1 MKKVHSPFFMF
12 NPKSYFHGKK
22 LYDLAEY
29 ADHLAETYDI
39 DIFVTVPF
47 TEIKAVADLT
57 QHIIVTAQHMDD
69 VKPGKGMGTV
79 LPESVYQAG
88 ARACVL
94 NHAEHP
100 IHYSVL
106 EKTIVRAKELGIFT
120 IACASSY
127 DEAKAIAMLGP
138 ETILCE
144 PTELIGTGT
153 VSSGKYIKETIE
165 AIKNINH
172 DIYVMQG
179 AGISTHADITR
190 NLQLGSDANGATS
203 GITEANEPFEA
214 LKKMVDATAKVY

>member
-1 MKKVHSPFFMF
+1 MKKIRSPFFMF
-12 NPKSYFHGKK
+12 NPKSYLYGEN
-22 LYDLAEY
+22 LYDLAKH
-29 ADHLAETYDI
+29 ADYLAEAYDI
-39 DIFVTVPF
+39 DVFVTVPF
-47 TEIKAVADLT
+47 AEIKAIADIT
-57 QHIIVTAQHMDD
+57 QHIVVTAQHMDD
-69 VKPGKGMGTV
+69 IKPGRGMGFV
-79 LPESVYQAG
+79 LPESIYFAG

-100 IHYSVL
+100 INYSVL
-106 EKTIVRAKELGIFT
+106 EKTIARAKELGIFT

-127 DEAKAIAMLGP
+127 DEAKAIAMLEP

-153 VSSGKYIKETIE
+153 VSPDEYIKETIA

-179 AGISTHADITR
+179 AGISTSDDITR

-203 GITEANEPFEA
+203 GITKANDSFVA
-214 LKKMVDATAKVY
+214 LKEMIAATANVY

>member
-1 MKKVHSPFFMF
+1 MKNVRSPFFMF
-12 NPKSYFHGKK
+12 NPKSYLYGEK

-29 ADHLAETYDI
+29 ADHLTEIYDI

-47 TEIKAVADLT
+47 AEIKAVADLT

-69 VKPGKGMGTV
+69 VKLGRGMGFV

-100 IHYSVL
+100 IYYSVL
-106 EKTIVRAKELGIFT
+106 EKTMARAKELGIFT

-127 DEAKAIAMLGP
+127 DEAKAIATLGP
-138 ETILCE
+138 EAILCE

-153 VSSGKYIKETIE
+153 VSSDKYIQETVA
-165 AIKNINH
+165 AIKNINR

-179 AGISTHADITR
+179 AGISTSDDITR

-203 GITEANEPFEA
+203 GITEANDPFEA
-214 LKKMVDATAKVY
+214 LKKMVDATVNV